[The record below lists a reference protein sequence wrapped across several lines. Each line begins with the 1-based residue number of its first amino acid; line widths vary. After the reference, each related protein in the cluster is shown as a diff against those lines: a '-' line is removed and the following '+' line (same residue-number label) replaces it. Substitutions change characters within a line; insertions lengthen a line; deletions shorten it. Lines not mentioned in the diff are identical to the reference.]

1 MQRRSDQYRISA
13 PPQDNHAMKS
23 AGLLLIPFLS
33 SLLLAAAAVPLVRRV
48 ALRVS
53 LMDDPSEGA
62 YKTHPRPVPYG
73 GGIAIFAG
81 AALPLIALLVGF
93 VQGGLVGLAGGEAN
107 QVTSLLLCASAV
119 FTVGLIDDWRGLSP
133 LLRLA
138 VQAVAALYLV
148 SSVPG
153 FRLTL
158 FTSITGPS
166 DLISGLTTVIWIVAL
181 TNAFNFLD
189 NMDGL
194 SAGLAVIGLSVA
206 GLLAVAADHWPAAA
220 LCLSLAGASAGFLLY
235 NFPPASVFMGD
246 AGGLFLGFAV
256 GAATALISNQ
266 LAAGQDV
273 AAPSLSRGVA
283 PLIVLGVP
291 LYDLVTVV
299 LIRLKRRIPLWRGD
313 TNHISHRLVRLGLS
327 RRGSVLSLYGLATL
341 SGITS
346 LVALFAPPVLKTPVL
361 LGAGAVVAIGACL
374 DWRFSSPSLSPP
386 PGRSPTA

>member
-1 MQRRSDQYRISA
+1 
-13 PPQDNHAMKS
+13 MKS
-23 AGLLLIPFLS
+23 AGFLLIPFLS

-48 ALRVS
+48 ALRVA

-93 VQGGLVGLAGGEAN
+93 VQGGLVGLAAGEAN

-194 SAGLAVIGLSVA
+194 SAGLAVIGLAVT
-206 GLLAVAADHWPAAA
+206 GLLAVAANHWPAAA

-283 PLIVLGVP
+283 PLVVLGVP

-346 LVALFAPPVLKTPVL
+346 LVALFAPPVVQTPVL
-361 LGAGAVVAIGACL
+361 LGAGAAVAIGACL
-374 DWRFSSPSLSPP
+374 DWRFSSSSLSPP

>member
-1 MQRRSDQYRISA
+1 
-13 PPQDNHAMKS
+13 MKS

-48 ALRVS
+48 ALRVA

-93 VQGGLVGLAGGEAN
+93 VQGGLVGLPGEAN

-119 FTVGLIDDWRGLSP
+119 FAVGLIDDWRGLSP

-194 SAGLAVIGLSVA
+194 SAGLAVIGLAVA

-273 AAPSLSRGVA
+273 AVPSLSRGVA

-361 LGAGAVVAIGACL
+361 LGAGAAVVIGACL
-374 DWRFSSPSLSPP
+374 DWRFSLSPP

>member
-1 MQRRSDQYRISA
+1 
-13 PPQDNHAMKS
+13 MKS
-23 AGLLLIPFLS
+23 AGLLLILFLS

-48 ALRVS
+48 ALRVA

-194 SAGLAVIGLSVA
+194 CTGISGIIGLF
-206 GLLAVAADHWPAAA
+206 PAAA